1 MGICLNVHIAIMT
14 RVLCLLLNSKWTP
27 NPLHKGIDFTA
38 EQNFLTKFPC
48 FQLNFMCCL
57 NRKISLI
64 ASKYFFELLFVYDI
78 ILK

>member
-1 MGICLNVHIAIMT
+1 MYTCTHCHNDKSFVSTFEL
-14 RVLCLLLNSKWTP
+14 KWTP